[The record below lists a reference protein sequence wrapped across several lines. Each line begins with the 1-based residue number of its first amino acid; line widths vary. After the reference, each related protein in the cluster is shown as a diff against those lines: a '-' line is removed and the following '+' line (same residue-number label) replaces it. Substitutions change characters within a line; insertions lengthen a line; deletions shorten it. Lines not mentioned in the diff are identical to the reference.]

1 MENELNNKLEDLFT
15 KLLED
20 GDVSELEKNWDSLN
34 RLEQY
39 LVCIISK
46 TGIDRLG
53 LPMNR
58 LEILLQALYNK
69 MK

>member
-1 MENELNNKLEDLFT
+1 MENELNNKLEYLFT

-20 GDVSELEKNWDSLN
+20 GDVSELEQNWDSLN

-53 LPMNR
+53 QPMNR